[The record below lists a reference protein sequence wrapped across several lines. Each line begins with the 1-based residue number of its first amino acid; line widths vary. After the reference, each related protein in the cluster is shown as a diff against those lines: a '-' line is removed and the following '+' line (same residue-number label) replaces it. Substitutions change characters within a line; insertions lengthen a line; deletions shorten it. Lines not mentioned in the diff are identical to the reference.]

1 MPAATFAGV
10 ARPSLSVVAGAF
22 AVIAGVVPKAAGV
35 VHCGGHTA
43 ASCDECPQEKGHHWC
58 NGDCTW
64 TRGVCTLRNSANLD
78 SDFSAD
84 DGNFEMMEHPNPPDF
99 PQPPDVR
106 PSGCANTDGLRGNLT
121 QLKVSII
128 IPWLGEK
135 WLHLEGTMKGLLKFT
150 PDELV
155 EEYIFVSDG
164 NANTRERE
172 LKAMSPK
179 VKVLALPE
187 REGLIRAK
195 SQGVNMAK
203 GPVLLFL
210 EAHCIV
216 TEGWLEPLLHRIMVN
231 PKVLA
236 MPHLDSIPVNE
247 WGTYRVGSG
256 GHWRFEWN
264 MNLIHVNPTFTDSV
278 GSPDVH
284 MTPATSGGI
293 FAMRKDFFQALGF
306 FDVGMLEWGGDHVE
320 LSFKT
325 WRCGGR
331 IEMVPCS
338 RVGHLFRV
346 PKDRPY
352 DVEVMQVVRNYQRL
366 AEVWWEEPGQ
376 NYLDMFYRL
385 KPELAGSTV
394 PTKEIEELRRR
405 RDDLKCKPHS
415 WYVENI
421 DVEMAWE
428 ADKICHPFVDPED
441 PFKCKGTVSGGRWT
455 VTETISQEDYM
466 EMRTAADARLEIEGR
481 LEAEVTDHEL

>member
-1 MPAATFAGV
+1 MSAASGV
-10 ARPSLSVVAGAF
+10 LLLRRVSSVVAFLFVIAVGAF
-22 AVIAGVVPKAAGV
+22 TQVAGS

-43 ASCDECPQEKGHHWC
+43 ASCEECPQGHGPSWC

-64 TRGVCTLRNSANLD
+64 TRGVCTTSPDPSLD
-78 SDFSAD
+78 LDFSAEEID
-84 DGNFEMMEHPNPPDF
+84 FEVMEHPNPSTF

-106 PSGCANTDGLRGNLT
+106 PDGCADTDEVGRNLT
-121 QLKVSII
+121 HLKVSII
-128 IPWLGEK
+128 IPWLAEK

-179 VKVLALPE
+179 VRVLALPK

-195 SQGVNMAK
+195 TQGVDIAN
-203 GPVLLFL
+203 GPVLFFL

-216 TEGWLEPLLHRIMVN
+216 TKGWLEPLLHRIMLN
-231 PKVLA
+231 PTTLA
-236 MPHLDSIPVNE
+236 MPYLDEIPVHE
-247 WGTYRVGSG
+247 WGNYRVGAG

-264 MNLIHVNPTFTDSV
+264 MNLVHTNPTSADPV

-320 LSFKT
+320 MSFKT

-338 RVGHLFRV
+338 RVGHLFRE

-352 DVEVMQVVRNYQRL
+352 DVETMQVVRNYQRL

-376 NYLDMFYRL
+376 NYLDMFYKL
-385 KPELAGSTV
+385 KPEVKSSKIPET
-394 PTKEIEELRRR
+394 EIRKLRRQ
-405 RDDLKCKPHS
+405 RDKLKCKPHS
-415 WYVENI
+415 WYVENV

-428 ADKICHPFVDPED
+428 ADKVCHPFARKNN
-441 PFKCKGTVSGGRWT
+441 PFKCKGDLSHGRWT
-455 VTETISQEDYM
+455 VTETISHEDYVK
-466 EMRTAADARLEIEGR
+466 MRAAADARLAMEMTM
-481 LEAEVTDHEL
+481 EAEAAQQEL